1 MRYLFFDL
9 EYATS
14 KGGTSKICEFGYVL
28 TNETFNVIERGN
40 LIINPCIDRL
50 EWDYRVVNKIL
61 TRKISEYESYPSF
74 YYYEKISS
82 LISNADYVV
91 GHSLDGDAKAL
102 NDDCKRYGL
111 PSIDYSFYDVK
122 LFYKEYK
129 NSKND
134 TSVSRMLEELNI
146 NGETREHDAE
156 CDSFN
161 TMLELK
167 GILDSLDLTFEGLL
181 ILCPNVKN
189 ENKDY
194 VVKSI
199 EENYLRRFKKFKEN
213 ISGDGTNELKR
224 HGENRRRFLQFMDN
238 VKPIG
243 KLGNAYTGKKV
254 SISINYEENHYRQ
267 MLNLVQL
274 VVNQGGRIVSKA
286 SLSDV
291 YVKYDMIKE
300 DGTLRYDSKLKYVE
314 EANNNGSKIEIISFD
329 KFLMSLNLTKEQLD
343 SMPMVSFDFIF
354 EKGSIIKDKKEK
366 ALINYQL
373 NKKNQCINK
382 SFSEKKLNNITLG
395 DLFGDVF
402 KSFKSEKSSQ

>member
-1 MRYLFFDL
+1 M
-9 EYATS
+9 
-14 KGGTSKICEFGYVL
+14 
-28 TNETFNVIERGN
+28 
-40 LIINPCIDRL
+40 
-50 EWDYRVVNKIL
+50 
-61 TRKISEYESYPSF
+61 
-74 YYYEKISS
+74 
-82 LISNADYVV
+82 
-91 GHSLDGDAKAL
+91 
-102 NDDCKRYGL
+102 

-243 KLGNAYTGKKV
+243 KLGNAYAGKKV
-254 SISINYEENHYRQ
+254 SISINYEEKHYRQ

-286 SLSDV
+286 SLIDSDV
-291 YVKYDMIKE
+291 
-300 DGTLRYDSKLKYVE
+300 LDSL
-314 EANNNGSKIEIISFD
+314 AIISLF
-329 KFLMSLNLTKEQLD
+329 FVIISSL
-343 SMPMVSFDFIF
+343 F
-354 EKGSIIKDKKEK
+354 
-366 ALINYQL
+366 
-373 NKKNQCINK
+373 
-382 SFSEKKLNNITLG
+382 
-395 DLFGDVF
+395 
-402 KSFKSEKSSQ
+402 